1 MVYTRVE
8 LGTNYSNNKRKIM
21 KELELK
27 QTRKVV
33 KDYITERF
41 IERYFG
47 DHDPSDWEKH
57 SNGDLERCLDDLD
70 IIRKGKTKELKEL
83 LDNFLLDEKK
93 DEQINLSDD
102 QIINEFI
109 EDECW
114 SLVYN
119 EIFEKIEGYDF
130 GDKSERELDDMVDLL
145 DELISV
151 ENTSLHIMEILTS
164 RVGLEEKITYK
175 SK

>member
-1 MVYTRVE
+1 
-8 LGTNYSNNKRKIM
+8 M
-21 KELELK
+21 KELEFK

-41 IERYFG
+41 IKRYFG
-47 DHDPSDWEKH
+47 DHEPSDWEKH
-57 SNGDLERCLDDLD
+57 SNGDLERFLDDMD
-70 IIRKGKTKELKEL
+70 EIRKEKTKELR
-83 LDNFLLDEKK
+83 DYMNIFLLDEEK
-93 DEQINLSDD
+93 DEQIDLSDD

-119 EIFEKIEGYDF
+119 EIKEKIEGYDF
-130 GDKSERELDDMVDLL
+130 GDKSERELNDVVHVLH
-145 DELISV
+145 ELISV

-164 RVGLEEKITYK
+164 RVGLEERITYK